1 MTDFEKIDNWIQIN
15 AERIGKFSLQQPAS
29 NEQIQELEQLI
40 GQPLPQDFKRL
51 YQWHNGLNDEENF
64 GSLFFGMD
72 FFSIDGIIAEFNYR
86 QQNAADENIVLKTV
100 DKGINPLDIYNPNW
114 LKFAFDGAHTGLYLD
129 LSPTAE
135 GTYGQILFIDDE
147 YEIGI
152 LVADSTNKLV
162 SDFANDLE
170 ANLYSLDAEALD
182 DGNHYLE
189 ADSTIDIVNWQDS
202 EKWNRI
208 L

>member
-1 MTDFEKIDNWIQIN
+1 MTDFEKIDNWIKAN
-15 AERIGKFSLQQPAS
+15 AERIGQFSLQPPAGS
-29 NEQIQELEQLI
+29 QQIEELEQLVGKLI
-40 GQPLPQDFKRL
+40 PPDFKDL

-72 FFSIDGIIAEFNYR
+72 FFSIDSIIGEFNYR
-86 QQNAADENIVLKTV
+86 QQNAADEKIALKTV
-100 DKGINPLDIYNPNW
+100 DKGINSSDIYNPDW

-135 GTYGQILFIDDE
+135 GKYGQILFIDDE
-147 YEIGI
+147 YETGI
-152 LVADSTNKLV
+152 LVADSTAKLV

-170 ANLYSLDAEALD
+170 ANLYSLHSDALD

-202 EKWNRI
+202 EKWKR
-208 L
+208 